1 MSERD
6 AILFANGA
14 FYLAFSTR
22 DMKAMAEV
30 WAEHREVSCIH
41 PGWAIIHGRA
51 AVLKSWQGILRNPN
65 APKVKAHNE
74 RVEVIGEAAIVT
86 CIEELSG
93 RQFLAATNVFAKS
106 GSSWRLV
113 HHQAG
118 PSNVDPQ
125 ALEPA
130 EDDLPHGPVN

>member
-6 AILFANGA
+6 AVLFANGA

-22 DMKAMAEV
+22 DVKAMAEA
-30 WAEHREVSCIH
+30 WAEGHEISCIH
-41 PGWAIIHGRA
+41 PGWAILYGRE

-74 RVEVIGEAAIVT
+74 RVDMLGEAAVVT
-86 CIEELSG
+86 CIEELNG
-93 RQFLAATNVFAKS
+93 RQFLAATNVFVKA
-106 GSSWRLV
+106 GSAWRLV

-118 PSNVDPQ
+118 PANVDPQ